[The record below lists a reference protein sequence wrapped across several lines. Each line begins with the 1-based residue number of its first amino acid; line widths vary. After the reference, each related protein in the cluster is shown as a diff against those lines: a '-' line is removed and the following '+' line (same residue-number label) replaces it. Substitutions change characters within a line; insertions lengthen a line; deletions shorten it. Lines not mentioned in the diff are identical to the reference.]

1 MNPPKVYAANYNE
14 QVTLLQG
21 IELLRKQIL
30 YFVFK
35 KVPNQSL
42 KIKQMSGAVTSHQTN
57 EMN

>member
-42 KIKQMSGAVTSHQTN
+42 KIKQM
-57 EMN
+57 